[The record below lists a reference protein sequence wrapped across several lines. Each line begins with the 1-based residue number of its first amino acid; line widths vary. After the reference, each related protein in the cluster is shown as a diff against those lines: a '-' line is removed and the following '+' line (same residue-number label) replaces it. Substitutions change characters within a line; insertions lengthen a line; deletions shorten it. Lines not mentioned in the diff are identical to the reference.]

1 MFNRRFLRIK
11 VMQALYAYFRDEK
24 ADIKV
29 AEKNLFT
36 SIDKSYELFLYILGF
51 LNNIQYAARISVEEA
66 RVKRLPTA
74 ADLNPNLKFV
84 NNLFLT
90 ALNDN
95 KHINT
100 DWTNYKVS
108 WQNDQDLVRKVF
120 NEIKNSDIF
129 KEYMKSEQHSFA
141 EDKKFI
147 QTILESFLYEHELF
161 NFWFDEKNI
170 YWNDDYYYG
179 FFFLNKWLETVTETK
194 MPAPQLYRDKE
205 GDEKFIADVFVK
217 TILHSTEFDTII
229 AEHTK
234 NWELDRIASLDVLL
248 MKMALTEIIY
258 LPNVPIK
265 VSMNEYIDITKE
277 YSTPQSGGFI
287 NGILDKIVLD
297 LKKDNKIQKIGR
309 GLLEG

>member
-24 ADIKV
+24 ADVKV
-29 AEKNLFT
+29 AERNLFT
-36 SIDKSYELFLYILGF
+36 SIDKSYELFLYLLGF
-51 LNNIQYAARISVEEA
+51 LNNLQFFARISMEESRA
-66 RVKRLPTA
+66 KRLPTQ
-74 ADLNPNLKFV
+74 ADLNPNTKFV

-95 KHINT
+95 ASINAA
-100 DWTNYKVS
+100 WQNKKVS

-120 NEIKNSDIF
+120 NEIKNVEIF
-129 KEYMKSEQHSFA
+129 KEYMQSTEHSFA

-147 QTILESFLYEHELF
+147 QTILESFLYEHDLF
-161 NFWFDEKNI
+161 NFWFEEKNI

-179 FFFLNKWLETVTETK
+179 FFFLSKWMDGVTEDK
-194 MPAPQLYRDKE
+194 MATPQLYRDEE
-205 GDEKFIADVFVK
+205 GDKKFVSEVFIK
-217 TILHSTEFDTII
+217 TILHSSEFDDMI

-248 MKMALTEIIY
+248 MKMALAEIMY
-258 LPNVPIK
+258 LNSVPIK

-287 NGILDKIVLD
+287 NGVLDKIVLD
-297 LKKDNKIQKIGR
+297 LKNQNRIQKTGR
-309 GLLEG
+309 GLLES

>member
-11 VMQALYAYFRDEK
+11 IMQALYAYFRDEK
-24 ADIKV
+24 ADLKV

-51 LNNIQYAARISVEEA
+51 LNNLQFAARISIEEA
-66 RVKRLPTA
+66 KAKRLPTA
-74 ADLNPNLKFV
+74 EDLNPNLKFV

-100 DWTNYKVS
+100 AWTNYKVS

-120 NEIKNSDIF
+120 NEIKNAPFF
-129 KEYMKSEQHSFA
+129 KEYMQNKENSFA

-147 QTILESFLYEHELF
+147 QTLLESFLYEHELF

-170 YWNDDYYYG
+170 YWTDDYYYG
-179 FFFLNKWLETVTETK
+179 FFFLNKWVETVTENK
-194 MPAPQLYRDKE
+194 MPAPILYRDEE
-205 GDEKFIADVFVK
+205 GDTKFITDVFAK
-217 TILHSTEFDTII
+217 TIIHSSEFDTLI

-234 NWELDRIASLDVLL
+234 NWELDRIATLDVLL
-248 MKMALTEIIY
+248 MKMALTEIMY
-258 LPNVPIK
+258 LPNVPVK

-297 LKKDNKIQKIGR
+297 LKKDNKIQKTGR

>member
-74 ADLNPNLKFV
+74 ADLNPSLKFV

-95 KHINT
+95 KHINS

-205 GDEKFIADVFVK
+205 GDEKFIADIFVK

-248 MKMALTEIIY
+248 MKMALTEIMY

-297 LKKDNKIQKIGR
+297 LKKENKIEKTGR

>member
-1 MFNRRFLRIK
+1 
-11 VMQALYAYFRDEK
+11 MQALYAYFRDEK

-90 ALNDN
+90 TLNDN
-95 KHINT
+95 KHINA

-129 KEYMKSEQHSFA
+129 KEYMKSDQHSFA

-217 TILHSTEFDTII
+217 TILHSAEFDTII

-248 MKMALTEIIY
+248 MKMALTEIMY

-297 LKKDNKIQKIGR
+297 LKKDNKIQKTGR

>member
-1 MFNRRFLRIK
+1 
-11 VMQALYAYFRDEK
+11 MQALYAYFRDEK

-51 LNNIQYAARISVEEA
+51 LNNLQFSARISVEEA
-66 RVKRLPTA
+66 KTKRLPTA
-74 ADLNPNLKFV
+74 EDLNPNLKFV

-95 KHINT
+95 KHIKT

-120 NEIKNSDIF
+120 NELRNTELY
-129 KEYMKSEQHSFA
+129 KEYMQSRENNFA

-147 QTILESFLYEHELF
+147 QTLLETFLYEHELF

-170 YWNDDYYYG
+170 YWTDDYYYG
-179 FFFLNKWLETVTETK
+179 FFFLNKWAETVAEAK

-205 GDEKFIADVFVK
+205 GDEKFIADLFVK
-217 TILHSTEFDTII
+217 TILHSTEFDTVI

-234 NWELDRIASLDVLL
+234 NWELDRIAILDVLL
-248 MKMALTEIIY
+248 MKMALTEIMY
-258 LPNVPIK
+258 LPNVPVK

-297 LKKDNKIQKIGR
+297 LKKENKIQKTGR

>member
-11 VMQALYAYFRDEK
+11 IMQALYSYFKDEK
-24 ADIKV
+24 ANV
-29 AEKNLFT
+29 AVSEKNLFT

-51 LNNIQYAARISVEEA
+51 LNNLQFFARISIEESKA
-66 RVKRLPTA
+66 KRLPTA

-95 KHINT
+95 KAIND
-100 DWTNYKVS
+100 DWVNNKVS
-108 WQNDQDLVRKVF
+108 WQNDQDLVRKIF

-129 KEYMKSEQHSFA
+129 KDYMKSEVHTFA

-147 QTILESFLYEHELF
+147 QTLLESFLYEHELF
-161 NFWFDEKNI
+161 NFWFEEKSI
-170 YWNDDYYYG
+170 HWNDDYYYG
-179 FFFLNKWLETVTETK
+179 FFFLNKWMDTVTETK
-194 MPAPQLYRDKE
+194 MPAPQLYRDAE
-205 GDEKFIADVFVK
+205 GDKQFIKDVFIK
-217 TILHSTEFDTII
+217 TILHSEEFDTLI

-234 NWELDRIASLDVLL
+234 NWELERIAALDVLL
-248 MKMALTEIIY
+248 MKMALTEIQYIS
-258 LPNVPIK
+258 NVPIK

-287 NGILDKIVLD
+287 NGILDKIVID
-297 LKKDNKIQKIGR
+297 LKKQNKIQKTGR

>member
-95 KHINT
+95 KQINA

-120 NEIKNSDIF
+120 NEIKNSDFF

-205 GDEKFIADVFVK
+205 GDENFIADVFVK

-297 LKKDNKIQKIGR
+297 LKKDNKIQKTGR